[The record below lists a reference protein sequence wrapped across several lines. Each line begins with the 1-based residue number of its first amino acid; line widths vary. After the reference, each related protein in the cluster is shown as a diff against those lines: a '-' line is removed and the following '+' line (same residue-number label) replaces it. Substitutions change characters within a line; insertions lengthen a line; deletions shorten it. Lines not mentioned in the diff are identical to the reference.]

1 MADAYSYALLVKL
14 EENNIPRLKNKL
26 VKYFQ
31 SKKSSGGDCE
41 VDYEQGSRTALLRF
55 RREEDQKNV
64 LGNESHQ
71 INVDKGV
78 LKMTVHLPTDQGTQ
92 QETQAVE
99 LNKNRSDHQLP
110 KRTKDRESPEH
121 VKKSRWSCTTPLTE
135 DAATNKEQ
143 SNDERD
149 ERTPAAESETVAKGK
164 EDETAEEDVCP
175 NSALLENIADKL
187 YGEFLEMLVENISK
201 DFDSSSMSQSFT
213 LEAIPA
219 FSSAVV
225 TFQSEKE
232 NNHFVTRCPQNRTF
246 KNKGLSVRILEPTDQ
261 VVVDDI
267 KNFSEDHLCL
277 YFENTGWDVENVTI
291 SEEDQSAL
299 ISFKDHRAVQD
310 IMKKKH
316 HIKGVEIKV
325 YPFYK
330 SLGTALYG
338 KDKPSLKLPAAISE
352 PIDGAVL
359 RYLNDS
365 KSAADT
371 VRSDL
376 ATHFCNVNLQQSTV
390 YLSPFPTLLQQK
402 DAEDLIKEWTD
413 VVKSAFAK
421 AVSKFKSLK
430 LQLQSEVWEESE
442 DKIRKMLLNEDV
454 IVVPDKASGV
464 LSVVGLVDDVNRLEK
479 TLSEVVNKI
488 VKRVHREKSSIT
500 QEIQV
505 RPSVLHI
512 LCQDGLQGKLLQV
525 YPELKISSG
534 KDGLNLIVTGLG
546 PEVLA
551 VQNIIYQQMLALKKL
566 NLEMDNFVLGMLK
579 DENQEELTKA
589 LLTSNKINAAF
600 EIASQRVQLL
610 AVSDGDL
617 NDAVD
622 HLTKLLIS
630 KHIDVEDINVLRK
643 PEWQKMILQLE
654 NANSELCRKIQ
665 IQTKG
670 SQVVVSGNK
679 DTVTRVSSKLDDYLQ
694 QNAQVEEVVAVK
706 NNTIVEYIKKHHTS
720 WLEQVADKVE
730 VSFQKEA
737 ICLSGS
743 RVNVTDCKTSVED
756 SVSSVYFESLKVS
769 KPGMKKFFK
778 DNEAMYA
785 HSLMTDTGCLVQLVD
800 ETKDGQKDDTF
811 RQVQKPVY
819 QLQTPDGVDIAV
831 CKADMCSYPVH
842 AVVNASNKDLDH
854 NGGLSAA
861 LLKAAGPQFKDE
873 CDKLIRLNGQL
884 KPGDT
889 VITGAGG
896 QLCCKKVIHA
906 VGPNFDPANPKKA
919 QAQLKRAVKG
929 SLDLAEQHGCV
940 SVALPAISRNQGFP
954 LNLCAITIVKAVKE
968 HCEDKYDDITLKR
981 IHFVNNDDSTV
992 QAMEAAVR
1000 QEFGNYGVSSAQQ
1013 TPTQAVKSPVKQ
1025 VASDPNC
1032 LGQGL
1037 TKEGVGITLTTG
1049 NIENATT
1056 EVIVNTASEDL
1067 ALNKGAVSNAILGA
1081 AGPKLQQLVKA
1092 KNAKGNVGEVIVTDG
1107 CNLKCKHVFHAIA
1120 PHWNNGQGTTEKALS
1135 DIFKDCLGKAEASGL
1150 TSISFSAIGSGNLG
1164 FPRDL
1169 VASLMLDEII
1179 AFSSKKKPKN
1189 LKKVMIVL
1197 YPKDAE
1203 TIQAFIDEFKQK
1215 FSNTSCGPVT
1225 SSSTQ
1230 SSGPFSKIT
1239 SSSGMYETQMGAV
1252 VIQVLTGDITKE
1264 TSDVIVNSSNE
1275 GFTLKSGVSKAIL
1288 DAAGQA
1294 VEAECQTLGAQPNP
1308 GIIMTQPG
1316 NLKCKKILHLVGQT
1330 DLVRI
1335 QKVVKEALLMC
1346 VKNSHTSVSFPAIG
1360 TGQGNVKA
1368 GQVADAMLDAVIDV
1382 LSQNTSSALKTVR
1395 IVIFQAPMLK
1405 EFYNSMHQREATEPK
1420 SKGGLWGNIGS
1431 IGSKIKSFFTGESS
1445 DKPKKD
1451 GDFVI
1456 EALEVDAACFHICGD
1471 SQTAVDRA
1479 KQRIDDLISKEYETI
1494 LIDDNTILSFPD
1506 ADYQHIAVIQRNM
1519 GVSIRMESKEDQ
1531 VSMTIEGISK
1541 NVLKAN
1547 IEIQKMLRKARDE
1560 DEMKRKEDLAATV
1573 ADWQYQQQG
1582 SQFQSFDSKNNFL
1595 LEEALGKNLPQVKVT
1610 VMGQDY
1616 TVTMPDGPATD
1627 NQGRTLQIKRIDKL
1641 KDEDVP
1647 EEWDAMPAKTSS
1659 HAVTIQAGTAEHN
1672 KVLNLFQ
1679 ATCKQT
1685 VIKIE
1690 RIQNPILWKSLQIKK
1705 RDMEQ
1710 RNSHQNNEKFLF
1722 HGTCESTVPTI
1733 NEHGFNRSYAGKNAA
1748 CFGNGTYFA
1757 VNASYSAQ
1765 STYSPPNAQ
1774 GEKCMY
1780 LCRVLTGD
1788 YTLGQQGMIVP
1799 PTKGAVSVQKYD
1811 SLVNNM
1817 STPAMFVIFHDSQA
1831 YPEYLITFK

>member
-41 VDYEQGSRTALLRF
+41 VDYGQGSRTGLLRF

-64 LGNESHQ
+64 LEKGSHQ
-71 INVDKGV
+71 INVDNGV

-92 QETQAVE
+92 QETQSVE
-99 LNKNRSDHQLP
+99 LNKKQ
-110 KRTKDRESPEH
+110 
-121 VKKSRWSCTTPLTE
+121 
-135 DAATNKEQ
+135 DAATKKEP
-143 SNDERD
+143 SADE
-149 ERTPAAESETVAKGK
+149 PAAAAESETVAKGK
-164 EDETAEEDVCP
+164 EDETAEEELQS
-175 NSALLENIADKL
+175 NSAVLENIPDKL
-187 YGEFLEMLVENISK
+187 YGEVLEMLVENISK
-201 DFDSSSMSQSFT
+201 DFDSSSMSKSFT

-219 FSSAVV
+219 ITSAVV
-225 TFQSEKE
+225 TFQSEEE
-232 NNHFVTRCPQNRTF
+232 NNHFVTKCPQNKMF

-267 KNFSEDHLCL
+267 RNFSEDHLCL
-277 YFENTGWDVENVTI
+277 YFDNAGWDVEKVTI
-291 SEEDQSAL
+291 NEEDHSAL

-338 KDKPSLKLPAAISE
+338 KDKPSLKLPAAISK
-352 PIDGAVL
+352 PIDGEVR

-376 ATHFCNVNLQQSTV
+376 AKHFCNVNLQQSTV
-390 YLSPFPTLLQQK
+390 CLSPFPTLLQQK
-402 DAEDLIKEWTD
+402 DAEHLIKEWTD

-421 AVSKFKSLK
+421 SVSKFKSLK
-430 LQLQSEVWEESE
+430 LQLESEVWEESE

-454 IVVPDKASGV
+454 VAVPDKASGV
-464 LSVVGLVDDVNRLEK
+464 LSVAGLVDDVNRLEK

-488 VKRVHREKSSIT
+488 VKRVLREKSSVT
-500 QEIQV
+500 QEMKV

-512 LCQDGLQGKLLQV
+512 LCEDGLQDKLLQV

-534 KDGLNLIVTGLG
+534 KDGQNLIVTGIG
-546 PEVLA
+546 QEVLA
-551 VQNIIYQQMLALKKL
+551 VQNIVHDQILALKKL

-579 DENQEELTKA
+579 DEDEEELTKA

-610 AVSDGDL
+610 AVSDRDL

-622 HLTKLLIS
+622 HLRKLVIS
-630 KHIDVEDINVLRK
+630 KHIAVEDVNVLKK

-679 DTVTRVSSKLDDYLQ
+679 DTVTRVSSKIDDYLK
-694 QNAQVEEVVAVK
+694 QNAQVEEVVAV

-756 SVSSVYFESLKVS
+756 LVSSVNFESLKVS
-769 KPGMKKFFK
+769 KPGLKKFFK

-800 ETKDGQKDDTF
+800 ETKDGQKDNTF
-811 RQVQKPVY
+811 KQAETPVY
-819 QLQTPDGVDIAV
+819 QLQTPDGVEIAV

-842 AVVNASNKDLDH
+842 AVVNDSNKDLDH

-861 LLKAAGPQFKDE
+861 LLKAAGPQFQDE
-873 CDKLIRLNGQL
+873 CDNLIKSTGQL

-906 VGPNFDPANPKKA
+906 VGPDYDPTNPKKA
-919 QAQLKRAVKG
+919 QVQLKTAVKG

-968 HCEDKYDDITLKR
+968 HYEDKYDDITLKR
-981 IHFVNNDDSTV
+981 IHFVNNEDGTV

-1000 QEFGNYGVSSAQQ
+1000 QEFGNHGVSSAQQ
-1013 TPTQAVKSPVKQ
+1013 TLTQTVKSPVKQ

-1037 TKEGVGITLTTG
+1037 TKEGVGITLMTG

-1056 EVIVNTASEDL
+1056 EVIVNTVSEDL
-1067 ALNKGAVSNAILGA
+1067 ALNKGAVSSAILGA
-1081 AGPKLQQLVKA
+1081 AGPKLQKLVQA
-1092 KNAKGNVGEVIVTDG
+1092 GNAERRVSKVIVTVG

-1120 PHWNNGQGTTEKALS
+1120 PDWDNGQGTAEKALS
-1135 DIFKDCLGKAEASGL
+1135 DIFKDCLGKVEDRGL
-1150 TSISFSAIGSGNLG
+1150 TSISFCAIGTGNLG

-1179 AFSSKKKPKN
+1179 AFSSKKKPKY

-1215 FSNTSCGPVT
+1215 FQVT

-1239 SSSGMYETQMGAV
+1239 SSSKMYESQMGAV
-1252 VIQVLTGDITKE
+1252 TIQVVTGDITKE
-1264 TSDVIVNSSNE
+1264 ITDVVVNSSNND
-1275 GFTLKSGVSKAIL
+1275 FTLKSGVSKAIL

-1308 GIIMTQPG
+1308 GIIITQPG
-1316 NLKCKKILHLVGQT
+1316 NLKCKKILHLHLGQN
-1330 DLVRI
+1330 DPVRI
-1335 QKVVKEALLMC
+1335 QKVVKDALLMC

-1360 TGQGNVKA
+1360 TGQGSVKA
-1368 GQVADAMLDAVIDV
+1368 RQVADAMLDAVIDV
-1382 LSQNTSSALKTVR
+1382 LSQNTSSPLKTVR
-1395 IVIFQAPMLK
+1395 FVIFQAPMLK
-1405 EFYNSMHQREATEPK
+1405 EFFNSMHQREATEPK
-1420 SKGGLWGNIGS
+1420 SKGGFWGNLIRS
-1431 IGSKIKSFFTGESS
+1431 TFKSFFASAS
-1445 DKPKKD
+1445 ADKPKKD

-1471 SQTAVDRA
+1471 SQNSVDKA
-1479 KQRIDDLISKEYETI
+1479 KQWIDDLILKECHAI
-1494 LIDDNTILSFPD
+1494 PIDDNTILSFSDPE
-1506 ADYQHIAVIQRNM
+1506 YQNIVDIQKNM
-1519 GVSIRMESKEDQ
+1519 GVSIRTESKNGQ
-1531 VSMTIEGISK
+1531 VSMNIEGISK

-1547 IEIQKMLRKARDE
+1547 IEIQRMLRRARDE
-1560 DEMKRKEDLAATV
+1560 EQMKIKEDMAAKV

-1595 LEEALGKNLPQVKVT
+1595 LEEALGKDLLQVKVT
-1610 VMGQDY
+1610 VTGQDY

-1627 NQGRTLQIKRIDKL
+1627 DQGRTLEIKRIDKL

-1647 EEWDAMPAKTSS
+1647 EEWDTMPPDALSY
-1659 HAVTIQAGTAEHN
+1659 AFTIKAGTAEHN
-1672 KVLNLFQ
+1672 EVLNLFQ
-1679 ATCKQT
+1679 ATCKLT
-1685 VIKIE
+1685 VLKIE
-1690 RIQNPILWKSLQIKK
+1690 RIQNPALWQSFQIKK
-1705 RDMEQ
+1705 RDMEH
-1710 RNSHQNNEKFLF
+1710 RNNHEDNEKRLF
-1722 HGTCESTVPTI
+1722 HGTCESTVPII

-1757 VNASYSAQ
+1757 VDAFYS
-1765 STYSPPNAQ
+1765 SEDTYSPPNAQ
-1774 GEKCMY
+1774 EEKCMY
-1780 LCRVLTGD
+1780 LCRVLTGE
-1788 YTLGQQGMIVP
+1788 YTLGEEEMIVP
-1799 PTKGAVSVQKYD
+1799 PTKGPVSVEKYD
-1811 SLVNNM
+1811 SLVDDM
-1817 STPAMFVIFHDSQA
+1817 DEPSMFVIFHDSQA

>member
-64 LGNESHQ
+64 LEKGSHQ
-71 INVDKGV
+71 INVDNGV

-92 QETQAVE
+92 QDTQSVE
-99 LNKNRSDHQLP
+99 LNKKQ
-110 KRTKDRESPEH
+110 
-121 VKKSRWSCTTPLTE
+121 
-135 DAATNKEQ
+135 DAATKKEP
-143 SNDERD
+143 SADE
-149 ERTPAAESETVAKGK
+149 PAAAAESETVAKGK
-164 EDETAEEDVCP
+164 EDETAEEELQS
-175 NSALLENIADKL
+175 NSAVLENIPDKL
-187 YGEFLEMLVENISK
+187 YGEVLEMLVENISK
-201 DFDSSSMSQSFT
+201 DFDSSSMSKSFT

-219 FSSAVV
+219 ITSAVV
-225 TFQSEKE
+225 TFQSEEE
-232 NNHFVTRCPQNRTF
+232 NNHFVTKCPQNKMF

-267 KNFSEDHLCL
+267 RNFSEDHLCL
-277 YFENTGWDVENVTI
+277 YFDNAGWDVENVTI
-291 SEEDQSAL
+291 NEGDHSAL

-310 IMKKKH
+310 IMKKEH

-376 ATHFCNVNLQQSTV
+376 AKHFCNVNLQQSAV
-390 YLSPFPTLLQQK
+390 CLSPFPTLLQQK
-402 DAEDLIKEWTD
+402 DAEDIIKEWTD
-413 VVKSAFAK
+413 IVKSAFAK
-421 AVSKFKSLK
+421 VVSKFKSLK
-430 LQLQSEVWEESE
+430 LQLESEVWEESE

-454 IVVPDKASGV
+454 VVVPDKASGV
-464 LSVVGLVDDVNRLEK
+464 LSVAGLVDDVNRLEK
-479 TLSEVVNKI
+479 TLTEFVNKI

-500 QEIQV
+500 QEMKG

-512 LCQDGLQGKLLQV
+512 LCEDGLQDKLLQV

-534 KDGLNLIVTGLG
+534 KDGQNLIVIGLG
-546 PEVLA
+546 QEVLA
-551 VQNIIYQQMLALKKL
+551 AQNIVHDQILALKKR

-579 DENQEELTKA
+579 DEDQEELTKA
-589 LLTSNKINAAF
+589 LLTSNKINAVF

-610 AVSDGDL
+610 AVSDRDL

-622 HLTKLLIS
+622 HLRKLVIS
-630 KHIDVEDINVLRK
+630 KHIDVEDINVLKK

-665 IQTKG
+665 IQTKR

-694 QNAQVEEVVAVK
+694 QNAQVEEVVAV
-706 NNTIVEYIKKHHTS
+706 NNAVVEYIKKHHTS

-730 VSFQKEA
+730 VSFQKEG

-769 KPGMKKFFK
+769 KPGVKKFFK
-778 DNEAMYA
+778 DNEATYA

-800 ETKDGQKDDTF
+800 ETKDGQTDDTF

-831 CKADMCSYPVH
+831 CKADICSYPVH

-854 NGGLSAA
+854 NEGLSAA
-861 LLKAAGPQFKDE
+861 LLKAAGSQFQDE

-906 VGPNFDPANPKKA
+906 VGPNFDPANSKKA
-919 QAQLKRAVKG
+919 VVQLKRAVKG

-968 HCEDKYDDITLKR
+968 HCDDKYDDITLKR
-981 IHFVNNDDSTV
+981 IHFVNNEDGTV

-1000 QEFGNYGVSSAQQ
+1000 QEFGNHGVSSAQQ
-1013 TPTQAVKSPVKQ
+1013 TLTQTVKSPVKQ

-1056 EVIVNTASEDL
+1056 EVIVNTVSEDL
-1067 ALNKGAVSNAILGA
+1067 ALNKGAVSSAILGA
-1081 AGPKLQQLVKA
+1081 AGPKLQKLVQA
-1092 KNAKGNVGEVIVTDG
+1092 ENAEPHVSKVIVTDG

-1120 PHWNNGQGTTEKALS
+1120 PDWDNGQGTAEKALS
-1135 DIFKDCLGKAEASGL
+1135 DIFKDCLGKAEDRGL
-1150 TSISFSAIGSGNLG
+1150 TSISFSAIGTGNLG

-1169 VASLMLDEII
+1169 VASLMLDETI
-1179 AFSSKKKPKN
+1179 AFSSKKKPKY

-1203 TIQAFIDEFKQK
+1203 TIQAFIDDFKQK
-1215 FSNTSCGPVT
+1215 FQVT

-1230 SSGPFSKIT
+1230 SSGGFSKIT
-1239 SSSGMYETQMGAV
+1239 SSPGMYETQMGAV
-1252 VIQVLTGDITKE
+1252 TIQVVTGNITKE
-1264 TSDVIVNSSNE
+1264 ITDVVVNSSNND
-1275 GFTLKSGVSKAIL
+1275 FTLKTGVSKAIL

-1316 NLKCKKILHLVGQT
+1316 NLKCKKILHLHLGQN
-1330 DLVRI
+1330 DPVRI
-1335 QKVVKEALLMC
+1335 QKVVKDALLMC

-1360 TGQGNVKA
+1360 TGQGSVKA
-1368 GQVADAMLDAVIDV
+1368 RQVADAMLDAVIDV
-1382 LSQNTSSALKTVR
+1382 LRQNTSSPLKTVR

-1420 SKGGLWGNIGS
+1420 SKGGLWG
-1431 IGSKIKSFFTGESS
+1431 KIVSFFTGESS

-1471 SQTAVDRA
+1471 SQTAVDKA
-1479 KQRIDDLISKEYETI
+1479 KQRIDDLISKECQANS
-1494 LIDDNTILSFPD
+1494 IDDNTILSFSDP
-1506 ADYQHIAVIQRNM
+1506 DYQSIVDIQRNI
-1519 GVSIRMESKEDQ
+1519 GVSIRTESKNGQ
-1531 VSMTIEGISK
+1531 VSMVIEGISK

-1547 IEIQKMLRKARDE
+1547 IEIQNMLRKAKDE
-1560 DEMKRKEDLAATV
+1560 EEMKRKEYLAATV
-1573 ADWQYQQQG
+1573 ADWQYQQLG

-1595 LEEALGKNLPQVKVT
+1595 LEEALGKDLPQVKVT
-1610 VMGQDY
+1610 VRGQDY

-1627 NQGRTLQIKRIDKL
+1627 NQGHTLQIKRIEKL
-1641 KDEDVP
+1641 KEYDMP
-1647 EEWDAMPAKTSS
+1647 EEWDTMPPDALS

-1672 KVLNLFQ
+1672 EVLNLFE
-1679 ATCKQT
+1679 ATCKKT

-1690 RIQNPILWKSLQIKK
+1690 RIQNPALWKSFQIKK
-1705 RDMEQ
+1705 QDMEH
-1710 RNSHQNNEKFLF
+1710 RNGHHDNEKRLF

-1748 CFGNGTYFA
+1748 YYGNGTYFA
-1757 VNASYSAQ
+1757 VNAIYSAAD
-1765 STYSPPNAQ
+1765 TYSPPNAQ

-1788 YTLGQQGMIVP
+1788 YTLGKQGVIDT
-1799 PTKGAVSVQKYD
+1799 PTKGADAVEKYD
-1811 SLVNNM
+1811 SLVNDM
-1817 STPAMFVIFHDSQA
+1817 STPSMFVIFHDSQA

>member
-1 MADAYSYALLVKL
+1 MADAYSCALLAEF
-14 EENNIPRLKNKL
+14 EENNIPKLKNKL

-31 SKKSSGGDCE
+31 SKKSGGGDCE

-55 RREEDQKNV
+55 RSEEDQKNV
-64 LGNESHQ
+64 LGKGSHQ

-78 LKMTVHLPTDQGTQ
+78 LKMTVRLPTDQGIQ
-92 QETQAVE
+92 QETQSVE
-99 LNKNRSDHQLP
+99 LNKNQ
-110 KRTKDRESPEH
+110 
-121 VKKSRWSCTTPLTE
+121 

-143 SNDERD
+143 STDERN
-149 ERTPAAESETVAKGK
+149 EHTPAAESETVAKGK
-164 EDETAEEDVCP
+164 EDETAEEELQS
-175 NSALLENIADKL
+175 NSAVLENIPDKL

-201 DFDSSSMSQSFT
+201 DFDSSSTSQSFT

-225 TFQSEKE
+225 TFQSEEE

-267 KNFSEDHLCL
+267 KNFSEDYFRL

-291 SEEDQSAL
+291 NEGEQFAL

-338 KDKPSLKLPAAISE
+338 KDKPSLKLPAAIFES
-352 PIDGAVL
+352 IDGAVWK
-359 RYLNDS
+359 YLNDR
-365 KSAADT
+365 KSAAET
-371 VRSDL
+371 VRGDL
-376 ATHFCNVNLQQSTV
+376 VKHFCNVNLQQSTV
-390 YLSPFPTLLQQK
+390 CLSPFPTLLQQK

-413 VVKSAFAK
+413 VVKSAFVK

-430 LQLQSEVWEESE
+430 LQLGSEVWEESE

-454 IVVPDKASGV
+454 VVVPHKTSGV
-464 LSVVGLVDDVNRLEK
+464 LSVAGLVDDVNRLEK
-479 TLSEVVNKI
+479 TLPEVVNKI

-534 KDGLNLIVTGLG
+534 KDGQNLIVTGLG

-551 VQNIIYQQMLALKKL
+551 VQNIIYQQMLALKKQ
-566 NLEMDNFVLGMLK
+566 NLEMDNFVISMLK
-579 DENQEELTKA
+579 DEDQEELTKV

-610 AVSDGDL
+610 AVSDRDL

-622 HLTKLLIS
+622 HLRKLLIS
-630 KHIDVEDINVLRK
+630 KHIDVEDINVLNK

-679 DTVTRVSSKLDDYLQ
+679 DTVARVSSKLDDYLQ

-720 WLEQVADKVE
+720 WLEQVAGKVE

-737 ICLSGS
+737 IYLSGS

-769 KPGMKKFFK
+769 KPGVKKFFK

-785 HSLMTDTGCLVQLVD
+785 HSLMTETGCLVQLVN

-819 QLQTPDGVDIAV
+819 QVQTPDGVEIAV

-861 LLKAAGPQFKDE
+861 LLKAAGPQFQDE
-873 CDKLIRLNGQL
+873 CDKLIKSKGQL
-884 KPGDT
+884 MPGDT

-906 VGPNFDPANPKKA
+906 VGPNFDPTNPKKA
-919 QAQLKRAVKG
+919 LALLKRAVKG
-929 SLDLAEQHGCV
+929 SLDLAEQHSCV

-954 LNLCAITIVKAVKE
+954 LNLCAVTIVKAVKE

-981 IHFVNNDDSTV
+981 IHFVNNDDGAV

-1000 QEFGNYGVSSAQQ
+1000 QEFGNHGVSSSQQ
-1013 TPTQAVKSPVKQ
+1013 TPTQTVKSPVKQ

-1032 LGQGL
+1032 LCQGL
-1037 TKEGVGITLTTG
+1037 TKEGMGIILTTG

-1067 ALNKGAVSNAILGA
+1067 ALNRGAVSSAILGA

-1120 PHWNNGQGTTEKALS
+1120 PHWNNGQGATEKALS
-1135 DIFKDCLGKAEASGL
+1135 DIFKDCLSKAEASGL

-1169 VASLMLDEII
+1169 VASLMLDETI
-1179 AFSSKKKPKN
+1179 AFSSKKKPKH

-1197 YPKDAE
+1197 YPKDAD

-1215 FSNTSCGPVT
+1215 FSNISSGPVA

-1239 SSSGMYETQMGAV
+1239 SSSGMHETQMGAV
-1252 VIQVLTGDITKE
+1252 VIQVVTGDITKE

-1330 DLVRI
+1330 DLIKI
-1335 QKVVKEALLMC
+1335 QKVVKDALLMC

-1382 LSQNTSSALKTVR
+1382 LSQNTSSPLKTVR
-1395 IVIFQAPMLK
+1395 IVIFQAPMLT
-1405 EFYNSMHQREATEPK
+1405 EFYKSMHHREATEPK
-1420 SKGGLWGNIGS
+1420 SKGGLWENL
-1431 IGSKIKSFFTGESS
+1431 GSKIKSFFTGESA
-1445 DKPKKD
+1445 DKPKKEA
-1451 GDFVI
+1451 DFVI
-1456 EALEVDAACFHICGD
+1456 KALEVDGACFHICGD
-1471 SQTAVDRA
+1471 SQTAVDKA
-1479 KQRIDDLISKEYETI
+1479 KQRIDNLISKEYETI
-1494 LIDDNTILSFPD
+1494 SIDDNNILSLSDP
-1506 ADYQHIAVIQRNM
+1506 DYQKIVDIQKNM
-1519 GVSIRMESKEDQ
+1519 GVSIWTENKNGQ
-1531 VSMTIEGISK
+1531 ISMVIEGISK

-1547 IEIQKMLRKARDE
+1547 IEIQKMLRMARDE
-1560 DEMKRKEDLAATV
+1560 EDMKRREDLAATV
-1573 ADWQYQQQG
+1573 ADWQYQQNG
-1582 SQFQSFDSKNNFL
+1582 SQFQSFDSKTNFL
-1595 LEEALGKNLPQVKVT
+1595 LEEALGNKLRQVKVT

-1627 NQGRTLQIKRIDKL
+1627 NQGHTLQIKRIDKL

-1647 EEWDAMPAKTSS
+1647 EEWDAMPANTSS

-1672 KVLNLFQ
+1672 EVLKLFQ
-1679 ATCKQT
+1679 ATCKQA

-1690 RIQNPILWKSLQIKK
+1690 RIQNPILWKGLQIKK

-1710 RNSHQNNEKFLF
+1710 RNGHQNNEKRLF
-1722 HGTCESTVPTI
+1722 HGTCHSTVSII
-1733 NEHGFNRSYAGKNAA
+1733 NELGFNRSYAGKNAA
-1748 CFGNGTYFA
+1748 CYGNGTYFA
-1757 VNASYSAQ
+1757 VNASYSA
-1765 STYSPPNAQ
+1765 SGTYSPPNAQ

-1799 PTKGAVSVQKYD
+1799 PTKGTVGVQKYD
-1811 SLVNNM
+1811 SLVNN
-1817 STPAMFVIFHDSQA
+1817 TAAPVMFVIFHDSQA

>member
-1 MADAYSYALLVKL
+1 MADAYSFALLVKL
-14 EENNIPRLKNKL
+14 EENNIPKLKNKL

-31 SKKSSGGDCE
+31 SKKSGGGDCE

-55 RREEDQKNV
+55 RSEEDQKNV
-64 LGNESHQ
+64 LGKGSHQ

-92 QETQAVE
+92 QETQSVE
-99 LNKNRSDHQLP
+99 LNK
-110 KRTKDRESPEH
+110 
-121 VKKSRWSCTTPLTE
+121 KK
-135 DAATNKEQ
+135 DAATKKGP
-143 SNDERD
+143 SADE
-149 ERTPAAESETVAKGK
+149 PAAAAESETVAKSK
-164 EDETAEEDVCP
+164 EDETAEEELQS
-175 NSALLENIADKL
+175 NSAVLENIPDKL
-187 YGEFLEMLVENISK
+187 YGEVLEMLVENISK
-201 DFDSSSMSQSFT
+201 DFDSSSTSQSFT

-219 FSSAVV
+219 ISSAVV
-225 TFQSEKE
+225 TFQSEEE
-232 NNHFVTRCPQNRTF
+232 NNHFVTRCPQNKMF

-267 KNFSEDHLCL
+267 RSFSEDHLCL
-277 YFENTGWDVENVTI
+277 YFDNAGWDVENVTI
-291 SEEDQSAL
+291 NEGEQFAL
-299 ISFKDHRAVQD
+299 ISFKNHRAIQD

-316 HIKGVEIKV
+316 HSKGVEIKV

-338 KDKPSLKLPAAISE
+338 KDKPSLKLPAAIFES
-352 PIDGAVL
+352 IDGAVWK
-359 RYLNDS
+359 YLNDR
-365 KSAADT
+365 KSAAET
-371 VRSDL
+371 VRGDL
-376 ATHFCNVNLQQSTV
+376 AKHFCNVNLQQSTV
-390 YLSPFPTLLQQK
+390 CLSPFPTLLQQK

-413 VVKSAFAK
+413 VVKSAFVK

-430 LQLQSEVWEESE
+430 LQLESEVWEESE
-442 DKIRKMLLNEDV
+442 DKITKMLLNEDV
-454 IVVPDKASGV
+454 VVVPNKTSGV
-464 LSVVGLVDDVNRLEK
+464 LSVAGLVDDVNRLEK
-479 TLSEVVNKI
+479 TLPEVVNKT
-488 VKRVHREKSSIT
+488 VKRVLREKSSVT
-500 QEIQV
+500 QEMKC

-512 LCQDGLQGKLLQV
+512 LCQDGLQDKLLQV
-525 YPELKISSG
+525 YPELEISSG
-534 KDGLNLIVTGLG
+534 KDGQNLIVTGLG
-546 PEVLA
+546 SEVLA
-551 VQNIIYQQMLALKKL
+551 VQNIIYQEMLALKKQ
-566 NLEMDNFVLGMLK
+566 NLEVDNLVLGMLK
-579 DENQEELTKA
+579 DEDQEELTKV

-610 AVSDGDL
+610 AVSDRDL

-622 HLTKLLIS
+622 HLRKLLIS
-630 KHIDVEDINVLRK
+630 KHIDVEDINVLSK

-679 DTVTRVSSKLDDYLQ
+679 DTVARVSSKLDDYLR

-730 VSFQKEA
+730 VSFQKET

-743 RVNVTDCKTSVED
+743 RVNVTDCKTSVQD
-756 SVSSVYFESLKVS
+756 LVSSVYFESLKVS
-769 KPGMKKFFK
+769 KPGVKKFFK
-778 DNEAMYA
+778 DDEAMYA
-785 HSLMTDTGCLVQLVD
+785 QSLMTETGCLVQLVN

-819 QLQTPDGVDIAV
+819 QVQTPDGVEIAV
-831 CKADMCSYPVH
+831 CKADMYSYPVD
-842 AVVNASNKDLDH
+842 AVVNASNMDLDH

-861 LLKAAGPQFKDE
+861 LLKAAGPQFQDE
-873 CDKLIRLNGQL
+873 CDKLIKSKGQL

-896 QLCCKKVIHA
+896 QLCCNKVIHA
-906 VGPNFDPANPKKA
+906 VGPNFDPTNPKKSLA
-919 QAQLKRAVKG
+919 LLKRAVKG
-929 SLDLAEQHGCV
+929 SLDLAEQHSCV

-954 LNLCAITIVKAVKE
+954 LNLCAVTIVKAVNE
-968 HCEDKYDDITLKR
+968 HCEDKYDDLTLKR
-981 IHFVNNDDSTV
+981 IHFVNNDDAAV

-1000 QEFGNYGVSSAQQ
+1000 QEFGNHGVSSAQQ
-1013 TPTQAVKSPVKQ
+1013 TPTQTIKSPVKQ

-1037 TKEGVGITLTTG
+1037 TKEGMDITLTTG

-1056 EVIVNTASEDL
+1056 EVIVNTVSEDL
-1067 ALNKGAVSNAILGA
+1067 ALNKGAVSSAILGA
-1081 AGPKLQQLVKA
+1081 AGPKLQKLVQA
-1092 KNAKGNVGEVIVTDG
+1092 ENAERRVSKVIVTTG

-1120 PHWNNGQGTTEKALS
+1120 PDWDNGQGTAEKALS
-1135 DIFKDCLGKAEASGL
+1135 DILKDCLSKAEDRGL
-1150 TSISFSAIGSGNLG
+1150 TSISFCAIGTGNLG

-1179 AFSSKKKPKN
+1179 AFSSKKKPKY

-1203 TIQAFIDEFKQK
+1203 TIQAFNDEFKQK
-1215 FSNTSCGPVT
+1215 FQVT

-1239 SSSGMYETQMGAV
+1239 SSSGMHETQMGAV
-1252 VIQVLTGDITKE
+1252 TIQVVTGDITKE
-1264 TSDVIVNSSNE
+1264 TTDVVVNSSNNE
-1275 GFTLKSGVSKAIL
+1275 FTLKSGVSKAIL

-1316 NLKCKKILHLVGQT
+1316 NLKCKKILHLHLGQN
-1330 DLVRI
+1330 DPVRI
-1335 QKVVKEALLMC
+1335 QKVVKDALLMC
-1346 VKNSHTSVSFPAIG
+1346 VTNSHTSVSFPAIG
-1360 TGQGNVKA
+1360 TGQGSVKA
-1368 GQVADAMLDAVIDV
+1368 RQVADAMLDAVIDV
-1382 LSQNTSSALKTVR
+1382 LSQNTSSPLKTVR

-1405 EFYNSMHQREATEPK
+1405 DFYKSMHHREATEPK
-1420 SKGGLWGNIGS
+1420 SKGGFWEN
-1431 IGSKIKSFFTGESS
+1431 IGSKIKSLFISEIP
-1445 DKPKKD
+1445 DKPKED
-1451 GDFVI
+1451 GEFVI
-1456 EALEVDAACFHICGD
+1456 EALEVDGACFHICGD
-1471 SQTAVDRA
+1471 SQTALDKA
-1479 KQRIDDLISKEYETI
+1479 KQRINDLISKEYQTI
-1494 LIDDNTILSFPD
+1494 PIDDKNILSFSDP
-1506 ADYQHIAVIQRNM
+1506 DYQNIVDIQKNM
-1519 GVSIRMESKEDQ
+1519 GVSIRTESKNGQ
-1531 VSMTIEGISK
+1531 VSMVIEGISK

-1547 IEIQKMLRKARDE
+1547 NEIQKMLRRARDE
-1560 DEMKRKEDLAATV
+1560 EEIKRKEDLAATV

-1595 LEEALGKNLPQVKVT
+1595 LEEALGNNLPQVKVT

-1627 NQGRTLQIKRIDKL
+1627 DQGRTLEIKRIDKL

-1647 EEWDAMPAKTSS
+1647 EDWDAMPPNASS
-1659 HAVTIQAGTAEHN
+1659 HAVTIDAGTAEHN
-1672 KVLNLFQ
+1672 EVLNLFQ
-1679 ATCKQT
+1679 ATCKRT

-1690 RIQNPILWKSLQIKK
+1690 RIQNPALWQSFQIKK

-1710 RNSHQNNEKFLF
+1710 RNGHQENEKRLF

-1733 NEHGFNRSYAGKNAA
+1733 NDHGFNRSYAGKNAA
-1748 CFGNGTYFA
+1748 YYGSGTYFA
-1757 VNASYSAQ
+1757 VEASYSADD
-1765 STYSPPNAQ
+1765 TYSKPNDQ
-1774 GEKCMY
+1774 QEKCMY

-1788 YTLGQQGMIVP
+1788 YTLGAEEMIVP
-1799 PTKGAVSVQKYD
+1799 PTKGAVSVEKYD
-1811 SLVNNM
+1811 SLVDDM
-1817 STPAMFVIFHDSQA
+1817 DEPSIFVIFHDTQA
-1831 YPEYLITFK
+1831 YPEYLITFQ